1 MNFLKDKKHRFKIL
15 FALLLSLFLAGCT
28 SFLEGPQVS
37 VSRTGIDGNQTSN
50 AIPAGTDPEN
60 HVLGRKEHARIISS
74 FGGVYRNRKIEI
86 MVAQIAGKLLR
97 AANIGNSSY
106 NVTLLDS
113 PEVNAFALPGG
124 YIYVTRGVLALAN
137 DQSELAAVLA
147 HEISHVVLRHA
158 RERTNRTKTSEIVDR
173 VITGVLGGDADTD
186 QGASRSRLSL
196 AAFSQSQELAAD
208 KQGVLIA
215 ARAGFDPFAAGRL
228 LNSMARFAQLDVE
241 GYEEGDDFLSTHPS
255 TPDRIQK
262 TLEIANSFND
272 SKFANSG
279 GKSLD
284 RTKYLKAIDGLSFG
298 QSGSQGAVIG
308 QKFVHRNLKFTFK
321 VPKRYSLQNSKTAVV
336 AVAGESEALRFD
348 SAQVPVSMSLVEY
361 LSTGWI
367 VGLDPESVK
376 ELKNNDIE
384 MANIEMA
391 MGKAKTQAWEFIIYV
406 IRFNGEVYRFIFAA
420 KKDSAEFRKAAQDV
434 AQSFRKITAR
444 DIAQIQNN
452 YIKIITAEAGDD
464 IDDLSK
470 KMIGQENSDGLFLVL
485 NNLYLRDPIIANQQ
499 YKIVRVK

>member
-1 MNFLKDKKHRFKIL
+1 MNFLKDKKYRFKIL
-15 FALLLSLFLAGCT
+15 LALLLSLFLAGCT
-28 SFLEGPQVS
+28 AFLDGSQVS
-37 VSRTGIDGNQTSN
+37 VSRTGADENQTSN
-50 AIPAGTDPEN
+50 VVPAGTDPEN
-60 HVLGRKEHARIISS
+60 YVAGRKEHARIIAS
-74 FGGVYRNRKIEI
+74 FGGVYQNRKIEI

-97 AANIGNSSY
+97 AADIGNSSY

-113 PEVNAFALPGG
+113 PEINAFALPGG
-124 YIYVTRGVLALAN
+124 YIYVTRGILALAN

-272 SKFANSG
+272 SGLFNSD
-279 GKSLD
+279 GKLLD
-284 RTKYLKAIDGLSFG
+284 RAKYLKAIDGLSFG

-348 SAQVPVSMSLVEY
+348 SAQVPISMSLVDY
-361 LSTGWI
+361 LNTGWI
-367 VGLDPESVK
+367 VGFDPKSVK
-376 ELKNNDIE
+376 ELKNNDV
-384 MANIEMA
+384 EMA
-391 MGKAKTQAWEFIIYV
+391 MGRAKTQAWEFIIYV

-420 KKDSAEFRKAAQDV
+420 KKNSAEFIKAAQDV
-434 AQSFRKITAR
+434 AQSFRRITAR

-452 YIKIITAEAGDD
+452 YIKIITAKAGDD
-464 IDDLSK
+464 IDALSK
-470 KMIGQENSDGLFLVL
+470 KMTGQANSDALFMVL